1 MIDRKA
7 RARLEDIMA
16 AIRDAELAVSGL
28 DLEGYRQNPVVRRA
42 VERCIEVVS
51 EASRHISDEL
61 KSTAPDIP
69 WQRIAGIGNVL
80 RHDYQRVDDAMIWN
94 VVKHHLPA
102 LKSAVRGYLE
112 ADME

>member
-1 MIDRKA
+1 MVERKA

-16 AIRDAELAVSGL
+16 INDAELAVSGL
-28 DLEGYRQNPVVRRA
+28 DLKGYRQNPVVRRA

-69 WQRIAGIGNVL
+69 WQRIAGIGNVC
-80 RHDYQRVDDAMIWN
+80 ATTTN
-94 VVKHHLPA
+94 VWTT
-102 LKSAVRGYLE
+102 R
-112 ADME
+112 